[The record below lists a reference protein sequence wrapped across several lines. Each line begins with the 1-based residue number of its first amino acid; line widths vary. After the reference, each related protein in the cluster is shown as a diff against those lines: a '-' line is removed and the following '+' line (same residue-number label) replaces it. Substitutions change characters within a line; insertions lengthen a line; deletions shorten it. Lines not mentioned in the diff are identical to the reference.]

1 MIKRRMFLAVTA
13 LAISGCPNGAKA
25 PSAADLAAGVEL
37 GAVVVHTVDLA
48 CAGAAK
54 GLRDAGK
61 DQEAATLAGTC
72 VKALRD
78 AQAGLEGAARAIDA
92 GTSVSTKDWA
102 CAIVNA
108 ANSVASLAPILI
120 NHGAK
125 LGAKV
130 QRYAEFA
137 NLIGGACHG

>member
-61 DQEAATLAGTC
+61 TEEAATLAGTC

-78 AQAGLEGAARAIDA
+78 AQAGLEGQHVRSMQAPPCLPRI
-92 GTSVSTKDWA
+92 GLVQSSMRR
-102 CAIVNA
+102 IPLHR
-108 ANSVASLAPILI
+108 SHLFSLIM
-120 NHGAK
+120 
-125 LGAKV
+125 V
-130 QRYAEFA
+130 RS
-137 NLIGGACHG
+137 